1 MVIELNMKKVV
12 DKTIKIYK
20 SFEIIYVVKLINEE
34 KL

>member
-1 MVIELNMKKVV
+1 MKKVV
-12 DKTIKIYK
+12 GKIIKIYK